1 MSVGKKSVFLMQ
13 LNVSVSLNMIE
24 KLKIGLL
31 KLRLQVCQMPWDVCI
46 TQICFNVL
54 NFAKCAIILI
64 GQTWEPLIHSHDL
77 HRTYFHAHGPHHI
90 NLCDAIN
97 MKASWLILRSL
108 RILVKNKNKKK
119 TTYWKWTE
127 SNSHIKALFFFESQ
141 KHLGCELSFYYEA

>member
-1 MSVGKKSVFLMQ
+1 MSVGKKSVFLVQ

-24 KLKIGLL
+24 EIGLL

-64 GQTWEPLIHSHDL
+64 GQTWEPLIQSHDL

-90 NLCDAIN
+90 NLCYAIN

-108 RILVKNKNKKK
+108 RILVKKQNKTKN
-119 TTYWKWTE
+119 TQWTE
-127 SNSHIKALFFFESQ
+127 SNSHIKALFFFECQ